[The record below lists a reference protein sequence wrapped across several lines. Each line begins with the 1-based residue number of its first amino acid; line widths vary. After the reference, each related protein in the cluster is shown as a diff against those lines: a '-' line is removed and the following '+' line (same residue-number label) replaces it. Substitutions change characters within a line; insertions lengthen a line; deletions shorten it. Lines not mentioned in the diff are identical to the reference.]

1 MVLEVIVVPDLGGVD
16 RVEVIEFSL
25 MPGQTL
31 GVDDAVVVLESDKAS
46 MDVPSPVSGILQRYL
61 VAEGDSVA
69 VGDALAEIAV
79 GSATTS
85 SDNGSDEPSSEPTK
99 LHDQPIETAASSEQ
113 STAIERLLRVPD
125 TGGDSALEV
134 IEVTVAVGDT
144 IAEGETLVVLESDK
158 ATIDVPASESGSIL
172 EILVAE
178 ADKVTSGTALVRVA
192 TNAEVPAV
200 DAALTIPEPSP
211 AKNQSVVD
219 SEAAVSVATGNVA
232 VTPLVPS
239 ATALSAVMSG
249 ASEVYAG
256 PAVRLLAREL
266 GVDLTLVTGSGARGR
281 ISRDDLNE
289 FVKQRMEQASNPSQS
304 ISSVGWK
311 VEDFAEFGA
320 LKSHKMSN
328 IQRLTASA
336 MHASWE
342 AVPRVTQFDEADI
355 TELDA
360 FRQSLGDEGQR
371 RAVKLSPVAFIVKA
385 VALTLQAH
393 PVFNRSLIDDGSS
406 YVQKHYCHI
415 GLAVDTPRGLL
426 VPVVRDVDQKGLWQL
441 AGEIT
446 ELAGKAKEGKL
457 TPAEMRGGCFTVS
470 SLGALGGL
478 GFTPIVNTPEVG
490 ILGVA
495 KAQIKPHWDGTAF
508 QPRLFMPLSLSYDHR
523 LINGADGGRF
533 MLHLVTLLSD
543 IRHLALG

>member
-219 SEAAVSVATGNVA
+219 SEAAVSVATGTVA

-360 FRQSLGDEGQR
+360 FRKSLGDEGQR

>member
-1 MVLEVIVVPDLGGVD
+1 
-16 RVEVIEFSL
+16 
-25 MPGQTL
+25 L

-79 GSATTS
+79 ESATTS
-85 SDNGSDEPSSEPTK
+85 SDHGSDEPSSEPPK
-99 LHDQPIETAASSEQ
+99 LLDQPIETAASSEQ
-113 STAIERLLRVPD
+113 PTAIERLLRVPD
-125 TGGDSALEV
+125 TGGDSALDV
-134 IEVTVAVGDT
+134 IEITVAVGDT

-158 ATIDVPASESGSIL
+158 ATIDVPASGPGSII

-200 DAALTIPEPSP
+200 DTALAIPKPLP
-211 AKNQSVVD
+211 ANHQSVVG
-219 SEAAVSVATGNVA
+219 SESAVAVATGTVVA
-232 VTPLVPS
+232 TPLVPS
-239 ATALSAVMSG
+239 ATAPSAVMSG

-266 GVDLTLVTGSGARGR
+266 GVDLMLVTGSGARGR

-289 FVKQRMEQASNPSQS
+289 FVKQRMDEASNPSQS
-304 ISSVGWK
+304 ISLVGSK
-311 VEDFAEFGA
+311 VEDFVEFGA
-320 LKSHKMSN
+320 LESHKMSN
-328 IQRLTASA
+328 IQRLTARA

-342 AVPRVTQFDEADI
+342 AIPRVTQFDEADI

-360 FRQSLGDEGQR
+360 FRKSLGDEGQR

-385 VALTLQAH
+385 VALALQAY

-441 AGEIT
+441 AGEIM

-495 KAQIKPHWDGTAF
+495 KSQIKPHWDGTAF

>member
-1 MVLEVIVVPDLGGVD
+1 MIVVPDLGGVD

-360 FRQSLGDEGQR
+360 FRKSLGDEGQR

>member
-85 SDNGSDEPSSEPTK
+85 SDYGSDEPSSEPTK

-219 SEAAVSVATGNVA
+219 SEAAVSVATGTVA

>member
-16 RVEVIEFSL
+16 RVEVIELSL
-25 MPGQTL
+25 KSGQSL
-31 GVDDAVVVLESDKAS
+31 GADDALVVLESDKAS

-69 VGDALAEIAV
+69 VGDALAEIDVA
-79 GSATTS
+79 SATA
-85 SDNGSDEPSSEPTK
+85 SDNGSDEPPSEPTK
-99 LHDQPIETAASSEQ
+99 LLDQPIETFASTDQ
-113 STAIERLLRVPD
+113 SAVIERLLRVPD

-134 IEVTVAVGDT
+134 IEVVVAVGDA

-172 EILVAE
+172 EIFVAE
-178 ADKVTSGTALVRVA
+178 TDKVTSGTALVRIA
-192 TNAEVPAV
+192 TNAEVSAV
-200 DAALTIPEPSP
+200 DVAVAIPQPSP
-211 AKNQSVVD
+211 AENQSL
-219 SEAAVSVATGNVA
+219 AGAKTAVPVATGSVA
-232 VTPLVPS
+232 ATPALPS
-239 ATALSAVMSG
+239 ATASTAVING
-249 ASEVYAG
+249 TNEVYAG

-289 FVKQRMEQASNPSQS
+289 FVKQRMEHASNPRQS

-311 VEDFAEFGA
+311 MEDFAEFGA
-320 LKSHKMSN
+320 LESHKMSN

-336 MHASWE
+336 MHASWQ
-342 AVPRVTQFDEADI
+342 AVPLVTQFDEADI
-355 TELDA
+355 TELDT
-360 FRQSLGDEGQR
+360 FRKSLGEEGQR
-371 RAVKLSPVAFIVKA
+371 RAVKISPVAFIVKA
-385 VALTLQAH
+385 VALALQTH

-426 VPVVRDVDQKGLWQL
+426 VPVIRDVDQKGLWQL
-441 AGEIT
+441 AGEIS

-457 TPAEMRGGCFTVS
+457 APAEMRGGCFTVS

-533 MLHLVTLLSD
+533 MQHLVTLLSD

>member
-1 MVLEVIVVPDLGGVD
+1 VVLEVIVVPDLGGVD
-16 RVEVIEFSL
+16 RVEVIELSL
-25 MPGQTL
+25 KSGQSL
-31 GVDDAVVVLESDKAS
+31 GVDDALVVLESDKAS
-46 MDVPSPVSGILQRYL
+46 MDVPSPVSGVLQRYL

-69 VGDALAEIAV
+69 VGDALAEVDVA
-79 GSATTS
+79 SAMA
-85 SDNGSDEPSSEPTK
+85 SDNGSDEPPSAPTK
-99 LHDQPIETAASSEQ
+99 LLDQPIETVASTDQ
-113 STAIERLLRVPD
+113 STVIERLLRVPD

-134 IEVTVAVGDT
+134 IEIVVAVGDA

-172 EILVAE
+172 EILVAQ
-178 ADKVTSGTALVRVA
+178 ADKVTSGTALVRIA
-192 TNAEVPAV
+192 TNAEVSAV
-200 DAALTIPEPSP
+200 DVAVAIPAPSP
-211 AKNQSVVD
+211 AENQSLAGAK
-219 SEAAVSVATGNVA
+219 AAVPVAIGTVA
-232 VTPLVPS
+232 ATPLLPS
-239 ATALSAVMSG
+239 ATACTAVING
-249 ASEVYAG
+249 TNEVYAG

-311 VEDFAEFGA
+311 MEDFAEFGA
-320 LKSHKMSN
+320 LESHKMSN

-336 MHASWE
+336 MHASWQ

-355 TELDA
+355 TELDT
-360 FRQSLGDEGQR
+360 FRKSLGEEGQR
-371 RAVKLSPVAFIVKA
+371 RAVKISPVAFIVKA
-385 VALTLQAH
+385 VVLALQTY

-426 VPVVRDVDQKGLWQL
+426 VPVIRDVDQKGLWQL

-533 MLHLVTLLSD
+533 MQHLVTLLSD

>member
-1 MVLEVIVVPDLGGVD
+1 VVLEVIVVPDLGGVD

-219 SEAAVSVATGNVA
+219 SEAAVSVATGTVA

>member
-85 SDNGSDEPSSEPTK
+85 SGNGSDEPSSEPTK

-219 SEAAVSVATGNVA
+219 SEAAVSVATGTVA

-360 FRQSLGDEGQR
+360 FRKSLGDEGQR

>member
-1 MVLEVIVVPDLGGVD
+1 VVLEVIVVPDLGGVD
-16 RVEVIEFSL
+16 RVEVIELSL
-25 MPGQTL
+25 KSGQSL
-31 GVDDAVVVLESDKAS
+31 GVDDALVILESDKAS

-69 VGDALAEIAV
+69 VGDALAEIDVA
-79 GSATTS
+79 SATA
-85 SDNGSDEPSSEPTK
+85 SDNASDEPPSEPTK
-99 LHDQPIETAASSEQ
+99 LLDQPIETVASTDQ
-113 STAIERLLRVPD
+113 SAVIERLLCVPD

-134 IEVTVAVGDT
+134 IEVVVAVGDA

-178 ADKVTSGTALVRVA
+178 TDKVISGTALVRIA
-192 TNAEVPAV
+192 TNAEVSAV
-200 DAALTIPEPSP
+200 DVAVAIPQPSP
-211 AKNQSVVD
+211 AENQSLAGAKTAVPV
-219 SEAAVSVATGNVA
+219 STGTVAA
-232 VTPLVPS
+232 TPLLPS
-239 ATALSAVMSG
+239 AAASTAVING
-249 ASEVYAG
+249 TNEVYAG

-289 FVKQRMEQASNPSQS
+289 FVKQRMEHASNPRQS

-311 VEDFAEFGA
+311 MEDFAEFGA
-320 LKSHKMSN
+320 LESHKMSN

-336 MHASWE
+336 MHASWQ
-342 AVPRVTQFDEADI
+342 AVPLVTQFDEADI
-355 TELDA
+355 TELDT
-360 FRQSLGDEGQR
+360 FRKSLGEEGQR
-371 RAVKLSPVAFIVKA
+371 RAVKISSVAFIVKA
-385 VALTLQAH
+385 VALVLQTH

-426 VPVVRDVDQKGLWQL
+426 VPVIRDVDQKGLWQL

-533 MLHLVTLLSD
+533 MQHLVTLLSD

>member
-360 FRQSLGDEGQR
+360 FRKSLGDEGQR

>member
-25 MPGQTL
+25 KPGQSL

-79 GSATTS
+79 ESATAS
-85 SDNGSDEPSSEPTK
+85 SDHARDEPSSEPTK
-99 LHDQPIETAASSEQ
+99 LLDQPIETVARSEQ

-134 IEVTVAVGDT
+134 IEITVAVGDA

-200 DAALTIPEPSP
+200 DTALTIPKPSS
-211 AKNQSVVD
+211 AKNQSVVG
-219 SEAAVSVATGNVA
+219 SEAAVPIATGTVVA
-232 VTPLVPS
+232 TPLVPS
-239 ATALSAVMSG
+239 VTAPSAVMSG

-289 FVKQRMEQASNPSQS
+289 FVKQRMDEASNPSQS

-320 LKSHKMSN
+320 FESHKMSN

-360 FRQSLGDEGQR
+360 FRKSLGDEGQR

-385 VALTLQAH
+385 VALALQAY

-426 VPVVRDVDQKGLWQL
+426 VPVIRDVDQKGLWQL

-446 ELAGKAKEGKL
+446 ELAGKANEGKL

>member
-16 RVEVIEFSL
+16 RVEVIELSL
-25 MPGQTL
+25 KPGQSL

-46 MDVPSPVSGILQRYL
+46 MDVPSPASGILQRYL
-61 VAEGDSVA
+61 VAEGDSVG
-69 VGDALAEIAV
+69 VGDALAEIEVA
-79 GSATTS
+79 SAAA
-85 SDNGSDEPSSEPTK
+85 SDNVSDGPPSEPTQ
-99 LHDQPIETAASSEQ
+99 LLDQPIETAASTDP
-113 STAIERLLRVPD
+113 STVIERLLRVPD
-125 TGGDSALEV
+125 TGGDSALDV
-134 IEVTVAVGDT
+134 IEVVVAVGDT

-158 ATIDVPASESGSIL
+158 ATIDVPASESGSVL

-178 ADKVTSGTALVRVA
+178 ADSVTSGTALVRIA
-192 TNAEVPAV
+192 TNAEVSAV
-200 DAALTIPEPSP
+200 DAPFVIPEPSP
-211 AKNQSVVD
+211 AKNQSLAGAK
-219 SEAAVSVATGNVA
+219 AAVPVATDTVVA
-232 VTPLVPS
+232 TPLVPS
-239 ATALSAVMSG
+239 VTASTAMDG

-266 GVDLTLVTGSGARGR
+266 GVDLALVTGTGARGR
-281 ISRDDLNE
+281 ISRDDLND
-289 FVKQRMEQASNPSQS
+289 FVKQRMEHTSNPSQS

-311 VEDFAEFGA
+311 AEDFTEFGA
-320 LKSHKMSN
+320 LESHKMSN

-336 MHASWE
+336 MHASWQ

-360 FRQSLGDEGQR
+360 FRKSLGDEGQR
-371 RAVKLSPVAFIVKA
+371 RSVKMSPVAFIVKA
-385 VALTLQAH
+385 VALALQAQ
-393 PVFNRSLIDDGSS
+393 PVFNRSLIDDGSR

-426 VPVVRDVDQKGLWQL
+426 VPVIRDVDQKGLWQL
-441 AGEIT
+441 AAEIT
-446 ELAGKAKEGKL
+446 ELAGKAKAGKL
-457 TPAEMRGGCFTVS
+457 TPTEMRGGCFTVS

-478 GFTPIVNTPEVG
+478 GFTPIVNTPEAG

-523 LINGADGGRF
+523 LVNGADGGRF
-533 MLHLVTLLSD
+533 MQHLVTLLSD

>member
-158 ATIDVPASESGSIL
+158 ATIDIPASESGSIL

>member
-219 SEAAVSVATGNVA
+219 SEAAVSVATGTVA

>member
-1 MVLEVIVVPDLGGVD
+1 MIVVPDLGGVD

-219 SEAAVSVATGNVA
+219 SEAAVSVATGTVA